1 MGIGSGQEADLWDRS
16 TLSASLKSKDVK
28 LYYHMHKKINS
39 GLASDA
45 VILSPNV
52 EIIRDKKE
60 NLLKESV
67 IVSVLSCA
75 APVFTKKFD
84 DNGVGHYYQH
94 ESVGCYYLLSNLES
108 VQRYGDYSD
117 KQLLNILFLIN
128 YHMLPMGWG
137 DEKRSEKWERTF
149 GQEKYRLILDF
160 HVCDKAR

>member
-1 MGIGSGQEADLWDRS
+1 MDGFDQKNPHHSMDLGSHCKFTYEKFISMEKYADTEYAFAARIHDIG
-16 TLSASLKSKDVK
+16 
-28 LYYHMHKKINS
+28 KI
-39 GLASDA
+39 
-45 VILSPNV
+45 
-52 EIIRDKKE
+52 
-60 NLLKESV
+60 
-67 IVSVLSCA
+67 
-75 APVFTKKFD
+75 FTQKFD

-149 GQEKYRLILDF
+149 GQEKYMLILDF